1 MNNMANIET
10 NGELMEKIR
19 IMTTEGKIDDVV
31 NEIATYLNLSNE
43 ENYIERLENVLETV
57 SSAQG
62 GRTVIRFL
70 IENLII
76 DIPTLLQNLS
86 KRDSLLRYSFLLLLK
101 DICENEEDLFLPYSE
116 ELLTSDDPNVREA
129 FLQLLI
135 FMAGGEKEIDEERLI
150 EEIVAKLDD
159 DKEFVV
165 EKAGQALKAIG
176 KKHPSLVTRILRDFS
191 KRCTEDENLIKIIDN
206 ILKAIVTVEK
216 IEEIVEE
223 ETIKVEPEKDL
234 EAQEDLIKK
243 EKTEKIEKEEE
254 KILDKEIELKKK
266 EIELKKKEL
275 ELEEKE
281 KELEIKEII
290 TKEKELIDK
299 EIENEI
305 SEKELPTNQKIKKQ
319 EDEILDKQIE
329 IKKKELEIKKK
340 KLEVEEKEKELEKK
354 AIEDKE
360 KALKIKEQLIEKE
373 KELEKA
379 EIELKKKN
387 IEKKERKILD
397 EEAKRT
403 KERLEDDK

>member
-1 MNNMANIET
+1 MASIEA

-43 ENYIERLENVLETV
+43 ENYIERLENILETI

-62 GRTVIRFL
+62 GSTVIRFL
-70 IENLII
+70 IENQII

-101 DICENEEDLFLPYSE
+101 DICENEEDLLLPYSE
-116 ELLTSDDPNVREA
+116 ELLKSDDPNVREA

-135 FMAGGEKEIDEERLI
+135 FMAGGEKEIDEEQLI
-150 EEIVAKLDD
+150 EVIVAKLDD

-191 KRCTEDENLIKIIDN
+191 KKCIENEELIKIIDN

-223 ETIKVEPEKDL
+223 ETIKEEPEKHL

-243 EKTEKIEKEEE
+243 ERNEELEKEEE
-254 KILDKEIELKKK
+254 KILDKQIELKKK

-299 EIENEI
+299 EIET
-305 SEKELPTNQKIKKQ
+305 ELSGKDLSIPHDIKKE

-373 KELEKA
+373 KELEKV
-379 EIELKKKN
+379 EIELKKKT

-397 EEAKRT
+397 EETKRI
-403 KERLEDDK
+403 KEKLEEDK